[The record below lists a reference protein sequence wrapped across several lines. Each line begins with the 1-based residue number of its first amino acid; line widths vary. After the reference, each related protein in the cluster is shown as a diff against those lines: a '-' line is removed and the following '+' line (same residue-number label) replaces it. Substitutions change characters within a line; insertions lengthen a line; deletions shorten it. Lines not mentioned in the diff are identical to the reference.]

1 MKSKEIRALI
11 ESKKVEARS
20 LLKDDKLKEAEDI
33 TAEIRNLERKA
44 KISEELEEEEKRD
57 LENQRDVK
65 KIDKRDKDKINEF
78 RALTKSIIGKD
89 LSQEERAV
97 IKSTS
102 VGTVIPKE
110 YVNKIEEV
118 RKGFA
123 PLKDLC
129 DVIPVTK
136 AEGTIPIVD
145 LDQNEMQD
153 LVEGDDIADGSL
165 VTTDISYKV
174 VSVGLI
180 DKFSFESVEDAEV
193 NLEELATKNFSE
205 IAVRKENKRI
215 IAAINT
221 GSTASTSLA
230 TDLQEILEEEMAS
243 VVPAAAAG
251 LITLV
256 NTKAYVYL
264 KNKKDKQGRN
274 LNLITLVGGKEYFNN
289 KPIERIDDAV
299 APALTEG
306 KTMLAYTVNMKEAI
320 KFIDRKQITI
330 ARAEK
335 FESGAKMV
343 RVLER
348 IDVKSGTTRSI
359 KKIEC

>member
-1 MKSKEIRALI
+1 MKVKELRRLI
-11 ESKKVEARS
+11 EEKKLEARQ

-33 TAEIRNLERKA
+33 TAEIRKLERKVQIA
-44 KISEELEEEEKRD
+44 EEIEEDEKRD
-57 LENQRDVK
+57 LENQREQRK
-65 KIDKRDKDKINEF
+65 NKEEINEF
-78 RALTKSIIGKD
+78 RSLTKLIIGKD

-97 IKSTS
+97 IKSTD

-123 PLKDLC
+123 PLKELC

-136 AEGTIPIVD
+136 AEGTIPVVD

-165 VTTDISYKV
+165 VTTEISYKV
-174 VSVGLI
+174 SSVGLI

-193 NLEELATKNFSE
+193 SLEELATKNFSE

-215 IAAINT
+215 INAINT
-221 GSTASTSLA
+221 KATLSASTA
-230 TDLQEILEEEMAS
+230 TDLQDILEEEMAS
-243 VVPAAAAG
+243 VVPTAAAG
-251 LITLV
+251 LVTLV

-264 KNKKDKQGRN
+264 KNKKDKEGRN
-274 LNLITLVGGKEYFNN
+274 LNLITIVGGKEYFNN

-299 APALTEG
+299 APVLSEG
-306 KTMLAYTVNMKEAI
+306 KTMLAYTANMKEAV

-348 IDVKSGTTRSI
+348 IDVKVGTARSI
-359 KKIEC
+359 KKIELA